1 MLQKMVINKIVDL
14 IAKQFKLYDIMK
26 YVKEPNDADN
36 RISDLEI
43 RLFQLGRNIEELT
56 KDSHPK
62 REFVRCKECEKKIKE
77 NTKKYRNSLI

>member
-1 MLQKMVINKIVDL
+1 MVINKIVDL
-14 IAKQFKLYDIMK
+14 IAMQFKLYDIMK

-43 RLFQLGRNIEELT
+43 RLFQLGRKVEELT

>member
-43 RLFQLGRNIEELT
+43 RLFQLGRR
-56 KDSHPK
+56 PM
-62 REFVRCKECEKKIKE
+62 E
-77 NTKKYRNSLI
+77 NFSK